1 MTEPLRSADYV
12 SIPDRVGPAAV
23 EPITPETVEQYIDG
37 VAAFLGGTA
46 NVIMQLSLRPVG
58 RGVLESTVDSG
69 KVMLH
74 PIKRLRTTLT
84 YLAVALMGSEQER
97 RLYRDAVNE
106 SHRPVRS
113 TSASPV
119 KYNAF
124 DPTLQLWVAACLY
137 WGIDDLYT
145 RMHGPMEPDVAE
157 AFYRYCARLGTTL
170 QMRPEMWPANRA
182 EFQRYWDENLPE
194 RGVEP
199 ALRDYFNDLIDLK
212 MMPRPIQLTFA
223 RLQRFVVTGLLPQH
237 LRDEMR
243 LTWTEYDQ
251 RRFDRLLRVISAVHT
266 RLPKPARMFPLNA
279 YLFEVR
285 RRIRLGKPLV

>member
-1 MTEPLRSADYV
+1 MTEPLRRADNLPN
-12 SIPDRVGPAAV
+12 SGPAAV
-23 EPITPETVEQYIDG
+23 ESITTETVVEYIDG
-37 VAAFLGGTA
+37 LAAFLGGTA

-69 KVMLH
+69 KVTLH
-74 PIKRLRTTLT
+74 PIKRLRTTLS

-97 RLYRDAVNE
+97 AHYRDAVNE

-113 TSASPV
+113 TSVSPV
-119 KYNAF
+119 EYNAF

-145 RMHGPMEPDVAE
+145 RMHGPMDPDVAE

-170 QMRPEMWPANRA
+170 QMRPDMWPANRA
-182 EFQRYWDENLPE
+182 EFQQYWDENLTE
-194 RGVEP
+194 RGIEP

-212 MMPRPIQLTFA
+212 MLPRRIRFTFA
-223 RLQRFVVTGLLPQH
+223 RLQRFFVTGLLPTH
-237 LRDEMR
+237 LRNEMR
-243 LTWTEYDQ
+243 MTWTERDQ
-251 RRFDRLLRVISAVHT
+251 RRFDRLLRTISAVHT
-266 RLPKPARMFPLNA
+266 RLPRQLRMFPINA
-279 YLFEVR
+279 YLFDVR

>member
-1 MTEPLRSADYV
+1 MTEPLHNADDL
-12 SIPDRVGPAAV
+12 PNPGPIGPTAI
-23 EPITPETVEQYIDG
+23 EPITPETVVEYIDG
-37 VAAFLGGTA
+37 LAAFLGGAA

-69 KVMLH
+69 KVTLH

-97 RLYRDAVNE
+97 ATYRDAVNE

-145 RMHGPMEPDVAE
+145 RMHGPMDPDAAE
-157 AFYRYCARLGTTL
+157 ALYQYSARLGTTL
-170 QMRPEMWPANRA
+170 QMQPEMWPANRA
-182 EFQRYWDENLPE
+182 EFQRYWDENLPK
-194 RGVEP
+194 RGIEP
-199 ALRDYFNDLIDLK
+199 ALRDYFDDLIDLK
-212 MMPRPIQLTFA
+212 MLPRPIQFVFA
-223 RLQRFVVTGLLPQH
+223 RLQRFFVTGLLPPH

-243 LTWTEYDQ
+243 MTWTNDDQ
-251 RRFDRLLRVISAVHT
+251 RRFDRLLRAISAVHT
-266 RLPKPARMFPLNA
+266 RLPRQARMFPFNA
-279 YLFEVR
+279 YMFDVR

>member
-1 MTEPLRSADYV
+1 MTEPLRSADHLP
-12 SIPDRVGPAAV
+12 IPDRVGPAAV
-23 EPITPETVEQYIDG
+23 EPITPETVEEYVDG
-37 VAAFLGGTA
+37 VAAFLGGAA

-69 KVMLH
+69 KVTLH
-74 PIKRLRTTLT
+74 PIKRLRTTLS
-84 YLAVALMGSEQER
+84 YLAVALMGSDEER
-97 RLYRDAVNE
+97 ALYREAVNE

-145 RMHGPMEPDVAE
+145 RMHGPMNPDAAE
-157 AFYRYCARLGTTL
+157 ALYQYCARLGTTL

-182 EFQRYWDENLPE
+182 EFQRYWDENLPK
-194 RGVEP
+194 RGIEP
-199 ALRDYFNDLIDLK
+199 ALRDYFDDLIDLK
-212 MMPRPIQLTFA
+212 IMPRPVQFVFA

-237 LRDEMR
+237 LRNEMR
-243 LTWTEYDQ
+243 MTWSQRDQ
-251 RRFDRLLRVISAVHT
+251 RRFDQLLRMISAVHT
-266 RLPKPARMFPLNA
+266 QLPKPVRMFPLNA
-279 YLFEVR
+279 YMFDVR